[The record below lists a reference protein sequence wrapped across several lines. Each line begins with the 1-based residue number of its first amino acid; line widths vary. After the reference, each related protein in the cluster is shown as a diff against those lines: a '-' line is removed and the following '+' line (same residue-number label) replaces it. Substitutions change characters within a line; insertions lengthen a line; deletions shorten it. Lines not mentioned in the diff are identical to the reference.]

1 MSRVLTCL
9 FTFSKFRAQEFQ
21 SLTSETDADANED
34 EHIKAL
40 FADVDFNKDG
50 KVRCVFDFA
59 CACTGVFVNSVHQP
73 SRTQPP
79 FFAPPMYRRVTHKNA
94 GEL

>member
-9 FTFSKFRAQEFQ
+9 FTFSNFRAQEFQ

-40 FADVDFNKDG
+40 YADVDFNKDG
-50 KVRCVFDFA
+50 KVRFVFDFA
-59 CACTGVFVNSVHQP
+59 CAYVHALVY
-73 SRTQPP
+73 S
-79 FFAPPMYRRVTHKNA
+79 
-94 GEL
+94 

>member
-1 MSRVLTCL
+1 VLTCL
-9 FTFSKFRAQEFQ
+9 FTFSNFRAKEFQ

-59 CACTGVFVNSVHQP
+59 CASTYVFLNSVQSTLTH
-73 SRTQPP
+73 TATIFCPP
-79 FFAPPMYRRVTHKNA
+79 NVSPRNA
-94 GEL
+94 

>member
-1 MSRVLTCL
+1 VSRVPACL
-9 FTFSKFRAQEFQ
+9 FIFSNFRAKEFQ
-21 SLTSETDADANED
+21 SLTSESDADANED

-40 FADVDFNKDG
+40 YADVDINKDG

-59 CACTGVFVNSVHQP
+59 CASTCVFVNSVHQP

-79 FFAPPMYRRVTHKNA
+79 FFVPPMHHRVTHKNA